1 MPLSKFEAYKARL
14 RFSNLDG
21 LRFFCILMVLWHHA
35 PPISSESNL
44 ILSRGFLGV
53 DFFFVLSG
61 FLITTLL
68 LREKEKFGKFS
79 LRDFYVRRI
88 IRIIPVYYF
97 VVTCVS
103 FYYVVISNRND
114 LAQYVPFYYLF
125 LSNFLT
131 TDIPTL
137 GPTWSLSVEEQF
149 YLIWPIILL
158 AVPLRYVFHIGA
170 LLIALNVA
178 GIAGLLGGASVP
190 VGPLLIGLPN
200 STYAPLIL
208 GSLLAYALNTKD
220 GFAILESTFGNRW
233 STFTLTIFLL
243 IFMQILPNDLRG
255 APNLL
260 LHLVMTSIL
269 ASLVIREDVFGKSL
283 LQFGPIKRFG
293 VVSYGIYLYHLLAL
307 DVSNRALLSI
317 GISNSWIIFFSY
329 SAIAYM
335 IAEVSFRTIEKY
347 FQKFRPKP

>member
-1 MPLSKFEAYKARL
+1 MPLSRFEAYKGRL

-21 LRFFCILMVLWHHA
+21 LRFFCIFMVLWHHA
-35 PPISSESNL
+35 PPVSSENFA

-79 LRDFYVRRI
+79 LRNFYIRRI

-103 FYYVVISNRND
+103 FYYVVISDRVD
-114 LAQYVPFYYLF
+114 LAQYVPFYYFF

-149 YLIWPIILL
+149 YLVWPIILL
-158 AVPLRYVFHIGA
+158 AVPLRYIFHVGI

-178 GIAGLLGGASVP
+178 GIAGLLGGAPVP
-190 VGPLLIGLPN
+190 VGPLLIRLPGA
-200 STYAPLIL
+200 TYAPLIL
-208 GSLLAYALNTKD
+208 GSLLAYALNTKI
-220 GFAILESTFGNRW
+220 GFEILESIFGSRW
-233 STFTLTIFLL
+233 SAFVLTIALL
-243 IFMQILPNDLRG
+243 VFMQILPKDLRG
-255 APNLL
+255 APNLA
-260 LHLVMTSIL
+260 LHLVMTAIL
-269 ASLVIREDVFGKSL
+269 ASLVIREDVIGKYL
-283 LQFGPIKRFG
+283 LQLEPIKRFG
-293 VVSYGIYLYHLLAL
+293 VVSYGVYLYHLLAL
-307 DVSNRALLSI
+307 DVTNRGLFAI
-317 GISNSWIIFFSY
+317 GISNSWIIFLSY
-329 SAIAYM
+329 SALAYV
-335 IAEVSFRTIEKY
+335 IAEFSFRTIEKY
-347 FQKFRPKP
+347 FQKFRPDS